1 MKKNQLNIHKP
12 TCSCSWL
19 TTSISHSA
27 SVHEN
32 PPKRNE
38 PTAPQNDDLDAS
50 VLFVSEYS
58 NANPPVINLCSPEPP
73 TRHGHQV
80 CENTTVQASSPDR
93 FKCTICLRNML
104 PWKPHSTACGHFFC
118 LICIAK
124 VMETSQKCPVCRKT
138 LDARGIHP
146 IYP

>member
-93 FKCTICLRNML
+93 FTGAQFVSGTCSPGNPIPPPVAT
-104 PWKPHSTACGHFFC
+104 FF
-118 LICIAK
+118 ASF
-124 VMETSQKCPVCRKT
+124 V
-138 LDARGIHP
+138 
-146 IYP
+146 